1 MSAGVKER
9 NTPGMSKPFLSDRN
23 QAREGRTRDFS
34 TAVMSERT
42 VCDEE
47 NVLSALSNMV
57 ASHHM

>member
-1 MSAGVKER
+1 
-9 NTPGMSKPFLSDRN
+9 MSKPFLSDRN